1 MRTLRAVDVMPGETV
16 THVDGEELPSPGL
29 VIEHY
34 RPFNLPSMIAL
45 HMDNGLTYRGGLGTP
60 VTVR

>member
-16 THVDGEELPSPGL
+16 THINGEELSSPGL

-34 RPFNLPSMIAL
+34 RPFNLPSMVAL
-45 HMDNGLTYRGGLGTP
+45 YMDNRLLYRGELGTP
-60 VTVR
+60 ITVR